1 MYCCWYVP
9 YLSAFSSRSGLPGHT
24 IRVLPGNR
32 CQDQRRSASAIPHS
46 RFQPPD
52 FQLLQI
58 PDCRLLQTRDS
69 LHLQTSDSRLQTPA
83 SSLQTA
89 HSSLQTPTSTS
100 GSRLQPSPI
109 RLQTPDYL
117 QTSGPS
123 SKPHS
128 LQAQS
133 TTRLRRQ
140 APLLLLPP
148 ASESGKTPICLFNQE
163 DNGDVFQRSF
173 WGHVYLPQPAPMNMS
188 GNHRQQ

>member
-1 MYCCWYVP
+1 MQSHTP
-9 YLSAFSSRSGLPGHT
+9 DSSPQTSNSSKFQTADSSKLETPST
-24 IRVLPGNR
+24 
-32 CQDQRRSASAIPHS
+32 S
-46 RFQPPD
+46 R
-52 FQLLQI
+52 
-58 PDCRLLQTRDS
+58 LQTPA
-69 LHLQTSDSRLQTPA
+69 SRLQTPA